1 MAGVTLEGPIGERIR
16 IYRGRR
22 GLSQKELAGLI
33 GRSESWLSQVERGV
47 RSVDRF
53 SVLVDIAQV
62 LKTNVQTLAGTRMEY
77 APNGDVQV
85 DGLDD
90 VAAALTV
97 YPALDGLLE
106 PSPSSRDNVKR
117 LCDEAHARYQAAD
130 YSAVARMLP
139 SLIHTVDSIVATAER
154 DDERWALTIQHEV
167 YVVTAKLLTKTGDG
181 HLAWLAADRAAAAAT
196 RLGSM
201 ALKGLAAYQVVCALL
216 KLDRINEAERVAL
229 TAAESIDDDTA
240 LGISAQ
246 GALFLIA
253 AVIAARR
260 GDRRSA
266 TERLRRAQYL
276 ADALGKDANHGWTA
290 FGPTNV
296 ALHHISVATELG
308 DAETAIR
315 CAEDIDTS
323 NLPEVLRSRRAQVH
337 IDAAWA
343 YSQRKD
349 DAAAVINLMEAERVA
364 PQVLRYNFLA
374 RDILRGL
381 LRRERRSATPG
392 LRNLATRA
400 GLLQ

>member
-1 MAGVTLEGPIGERIR
+1 MAGVALEGPIGERIR

-22 GLSQKELAGLI
+22 GLSQKELAGLV

-47 RSVDRF
+47 RSVDSF
-53 SVLVDIAQV
+53 SVLVDVAQV
-62 LKTNVQTLAGTRMEY
+62 LKTNVQTLAGTRLEY
-77 APNGDVQV
+77 APNGDIQV
-85 DGLDD
+85 DGLDA
-90 VAAALTV
+90 VSAALAV
-97 YPALDGLLE
+97 YPALEGL
-106 PSPSSRDNVKR
+106 PDPAPSSREDVER
-117 LCDEAHARYQAAD
+117 ICEAAHARYQAAD
-130 YSAVARMLP
+130 YSAAARMLP
-139 SLIHTVDSIVATAER
+139 SLIHTVDGLVSASDR
-154 DDERWALTIQHEV
+154 DGLRWALTMQHQT

-181 HLAWLAADRAAAAAT
+181 YLAWLAADRAATAAT
-196 RLGSM
+196 RLGTP

-216 KLDRINEAERVAL
+216 KLDRITDAERVAL
-229 TAAESIDDDTA
+229 AAAESIDDDTP

-276 ADALGKDANHGWTA
+276 ADALGEDANHGWTA

-296 ALHHISVATELG
+296 ALHQVSVATELG

-315 CAEDIDTS
+315 YAEQIDTS
-323 NLPEVLRSRRAQVH
+323 NLPEVLLSRRAQVH

-364 PQVLRYNFLA
+364 SQVLRYNFLA
-374 RDILRGL
+374 RDIIRGL

-392 LRNLATRA
+392 LRAIATRA